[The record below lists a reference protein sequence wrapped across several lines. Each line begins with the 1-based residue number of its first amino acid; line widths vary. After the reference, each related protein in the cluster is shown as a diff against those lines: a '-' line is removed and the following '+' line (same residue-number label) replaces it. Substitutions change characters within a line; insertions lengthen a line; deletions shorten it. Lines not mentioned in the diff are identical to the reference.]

1 MLPDGGAR
9 PLRREV
15 AEAPGRGALIV
26 VVGPSGA
33 GKDSL
38 IDYARQHFAADASI
52 LFVRRVVTRAAD
64 AQAEDHDALT
74 PQDFADAE
82 AAGRFAVTW
91 EAHGLRYGLP
101 RSACGH
107 VERGG
112 VAIANGSRAALPAIR
127 DSFGRVVVV
136 HVTARP
142 DVLAARL
149 AGRGRETREEIE
161 RRLLRV
167 ALPLADCGETV
178 DIDNSG
184 DLTDA
189 GRALV
194 SAIQGLKLG

>member
-1 MLPDGGAR
+1 MPDSLAS
-9 PLRREV
+9 PLRTEIG
-15 AEAPGRGALIV
+15 AALGRGALVV

-38 IDYARQHFAADASI
+38 IDYARRHFATDASI

-74 PQDFADAE
+74 PEDFADAE
-82 AAGRFAVTW
+82 AAGCFAVTW
-91 EAHGLRYGLP
+91 HAHGLRYGLP
-101 RSACGH
+101 RSARDH
-107 VERGG
+107 VKSGG
-112 VAIANGSRAALPAIR
+112 IAVANGSRAALPAIR

-142 DVLAARL
+142 DVLATRL

-167 ALPLADCGETV
+167 LLPLADCGETIE
-178 DIDNSG
+178 IDNSG
-184 DLTDA
+184 ALA
-189 GRALV
+189 GAGEALV
-194 SAIQGLKLG
+194 SALRRLRAA

>member
-1 MLPDGGAR
+1 MPDGHLS
-9 PLRREV
+9 PLRTEV
-15 AEAPGRGALIV
+15 AEVPARGALIV

-38 IDYARQHFAADASI
+38 IDHARRHFATDATI

-74 PQDFADAE
+74 PADFADAE
-82 AAGRFAVTW
+82 ADGRFAVTW

-101 RSACGH
+101 RTARDH

-112 VAIANGSRAALPAIR
+112 IAIANGSRAALPAIR
-127 DSFGRVVVV
+127 DSFGRIVVVRV
-136 HVTARP
+136 NARP
-142 DVLAARL
+142 EVLSARL

-167 ALPLADCGETV
+167 LPPLADCGETV

-184 DLTDA
+184 DLADA
-189 GRALV
+189 GAALV
-194 SAIQGLKLG
+194 SAINGLQRR